1 MLSDTEE
8 PNCFYYWV
16 LQKNGHPKHSN
27 LLFLAGV
34 NKCLYSPAKAGEQ
47 LRILGLLGKS
57 FGWCEAP
64 PETLP

>member
-1 MLSDTEE
+1 MRNKTFENKD
-8 PNCFYYWV
+8 
-16 LQKNGHPKHSN
+16 KD
-27 LLFLAGV
+27 AGV